1 VTAEN
6 GQRPGGLTL
15 WHLMMALPWVAVGIV
30 ARGQIRDNS
39 FLWHIRA
46 GSLQTEMG
54 QVLTTD
60 PFSFTRLGAPW
71 RTQSWLAELGYAW
84 GERTWNLAYVPW
96 MVAAAALMLFS
107 ALAIIA
113 YRRLRSPL
121 GVTVYLVL
129 STILVVGFLNPR
141 PVIFSYPLFALLVL
155 ADDDRRLRWSL
166 PLLLWVWAALHGSFI
181 IGLGYLGLQWI
192 RRREWSRWPELVACF
207 IAVNLTA
214 HGFGIW
220 DVLVEFLGAGEALN
234 NITEWAHPDLLTLP
248 MFPLL
253 LAIFGMFVGFWRGRL
268 GPRDLWVVIPF
279 LTLAFTGNRSVP
291 PAWIGL
297 SFFVT
302 AGLEELGRV
311 RTSRGTIK
319 TPAAAVVAL
328 AILII
333 PLVVPREQGID
344 PGVFPVEAAELLT
357 ADRVFHDDG
366 AGGYLIYSQW
376 PERQVYVDDRAELYG
391 QVLVDFVK
399 ARGGMAVWHDVFEEY
414 DIEQVLLRPDDPL
427 VETLNQV
434 GWHEIYR
441 SEDFVLL
448 NPA

>member
-1 VTAEN
+1 
-6 GQRPGGLTL
+6 
-15 WHLMMALPWVAVGIV
+15 
-30 ARGQIRDNS
+30 
-39 FLWHIRA
+39 
-46 GSLQTEMG
+46 
-54 QVLTTD
+54 
-60 PFSFTRLGAPW
+60 
-71 RTQSWLAELGYAW
+71 
-84 GERTWNLAYVPW
+84 
-96 MVAAAALMLFS
+96 
-107 ALAIIA
+107 
-113 YRRLRSPL
+113 
-121 GVTVYLVL
+121 
-129 STILVVGFLNPR
+129 
-141 PVIFSYPLFALLVL
+141 
-155 ADDDRRLRWSL
+155 
-166 PLLLWVWAALHGSFI
+166 
-181 IGLGYLGLQWI
+181 
-192 RRREWSRWPELVACF
+192 
-207 IAVNLTA
+207 
-214 HGFGIW
+214 
-220 DVLVEFLGAGEALN
+220 
-234 NITEWAHPDLLTLP
+234 
-248 MFPLL
+248 
-253 LAIFGMFVGFWRGRL
+253 
-268 GPRDLWVVIPF
+268 
-279 LTLAFTGNRSVP
+279 VP

-319 TPAAAVVAL
+319 TPAAAVVAV